1 MGRISRI
8 TKQPDLSTQKIIV
21 NMLKAI
27 LIGYILTILCVL
39 LLSFIVYKFDLSNSQ
54 INIARIIIII
64 LSTIVMGLL
73 VGKSIRKTKWMYG
86 AVAGVIYFII
96 FVVASVIINK
106 NSGISS
112 DIVSLFFMC
121 VGGSTLGGMLG

>member
-1 MGRISRI
+1 MGRTSRI
-8 TKQPDLSTQKIIV
+8 SKKPDIDTQKIII
-21 NMLKAI
+21 NILKAI

-39 LLSFIVYKFDLSNSQ
+39 LLSVIAYKFDLNNSQ
-54 INIARIIIII
+54 INIGRIIIII

-86 AVAGVIYFII
+86 IIAGVIYFII
-96 FVVASVIINK
+96 FVIASVIINK

>member
-1 MGRISRI
+1 MGRTSRI
-8 TKQPDLSTQKIIV
+8 SKKPDMNTQKIIV

-27 LIGYILTILCVL
+27 LIGYILTILFVL

-64 LSTIVMGLL
+64 LSTVVMGLL

-96 FVVASVIINK
+96 FVIASIIINK
-106 NSGISS
+106 NSGISA
-112 DIVSLFFMC
+112 DVVSLFFMC

>member
-1 MGRISRI
+1 MGRTSRI
-8 TKQPDLSTQKIIV
+8 SKKPDMNTQKIIV

-54 INIARIIIII
+54 INIARILIII
-64 LSTIVMGLL
+64 LATIVMGLL
-73 VGKSIRKTKWMYG
+73 IGKSIRKTKWMYG

-96 FVVASVIINK
+96 FVVASIIINK